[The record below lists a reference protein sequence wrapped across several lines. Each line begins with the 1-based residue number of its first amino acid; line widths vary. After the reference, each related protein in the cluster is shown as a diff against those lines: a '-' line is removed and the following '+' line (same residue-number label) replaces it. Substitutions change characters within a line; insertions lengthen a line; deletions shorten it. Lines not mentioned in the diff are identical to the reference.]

1 MSAKPVSPR
10 PSSGN
15 ALLTSRDAAA
25 AIGVGERTLRA
36 LRKDGLIAYVALTD
50 RLIMYRPEDCA
61 DYLASRL
68 RKDEP
73 CPQTEPPPLERPR
86 PVAGRRP
93 ALAGGNVIS
102 FEQLAAQRG
111 WS

>member
-1 MSAKPVSPR
+1 MKLL
-10 PSSGN
+10 SS
-15 ALLTSRDAAA
+15 REAAA
-25 AIGVGERTLRA
+25 EIGVGERTLRD
-36 LRKDGLIAYVALTD
+36 LRRRGLIAYVALTD

-73 CPQTEPPPLERPR
+73 CPETQPSPLKRPR
-86 PVAGRRP
+86 PVAGRRL
-93 ALAGGNVIS
+93 AQAGGTVVP

-111 WS
+111 W